1 MEEKCSQ
8 KVCKRVSPEPGSIG
22 AEVGVGAWEMGV
34 EPAPAPDADVP
45 LDAKAPWSQANWVG
59 VKGVCPPGYL
69 SALS

>member
-34 EPAPAPDADVP
+34 EPAPAPDAGVP
-45 LDAKAPWSQANWVG
+45 LDVKAP
-59 VKGVCPPGYL
+59 
-69 SALS
+69 